1 MFRRL
6 CLGALLGCSV
16 ALAGCHS
23 TEFPNIRGQ
32 SAEETEKDKD
42 LEIRCV
48 GDVTEVSN
56 VNPITI
62 SGVGLITHLDGT
74 GGTPPGTYRG
84 LLEQEL
90 RKRKVENIK
99 QMLDSPD
106 NALVLVNAVI
116 PPGCR
121 KADAIDIEVSIP
133 PGSKATSL
141 KGGYLQECTLRN
153 YEAAKNIN
161 PDAANRLLPG
171 HILGKAKGWLMI
183 GLTSNEEEGNLRHGR
198 VWSGGVAFI
207 DRPLHFVLK
216 SDEKSARIASA
227 VADKLNVNFQ
237 EDPQRARTVA
247 NAQRERLL
255 LLGDIAGEI
264 NTKQEVVSTTSR
276 EMAKAISRET
286 IALRMPYAYRHN
298 IERYIRVARLT
309 PLREDMETMSKYRG
323 RLKKMLHDPSET
335 IRAALRLE
343 AMGKDAIP
351 MLKAGLADE
360 HPLVRFAC
368 AESLTYLGSTNGVQE
383 LATLAD
389 QHPPLR
395 AYCLIALASLDESVC
410 RTKLC
415 EMFASD
421 DPELRMGAFQSLKLL
436 DERDPQLNGEQVA
449 QTFWLHRVAP
459 ESDRLVQFSLGKKA
473 EVILFGTDHRLKLP
487 VKIAAGAGSEFI
499 VTSDLGDDRVTISRI
514 TVDGQ
519 ARKQCSMGLEDV
531 LRTMANMG
539 ARYPDIVDFLRNLD
553 EQHCLNCQVKLAVAP
568 STPSVETLA
577 DGGRDPNFL
586 KEPRSRT
593 LGSSD
598 FLRRS
603 VKESE

>member
-23 TEFPNIRGQ
+23 TDFPNVRGQ
-32 SAEETEKDKD
+32 SAEESEKDKD
-42 LEIRCV
+42 LDVRCV
-48 GDVTEVSN
+48 GDVTEVAN

-62 SGVGLITHLDGT
+62 SGVGLVTHLDGT

-99 QMLDSPD
+99 QMLDSSD

-116 PPGCR
+116 PAGAR
-121 KADAIDIEVSIP
+121 KADPIDIEVSLP

-171 HILGKAKGWLMI
+171 HILGKAKGWLMV
-183 GLTSNEEEGNLRHGR
+183 GLTSTEEEGNLRHAR
-198 VWSGGVAFI
+198 VWSGGVSFI

-216 SDEKSARIASA
+216 NDEKSAVIASA
-227 VADKLNVNFQ
+227 VANKLNVNFQ
-237 EDPQRARTVA
+237 EDPQRMRAVA

-264 NTKQEVVSTTSR
+264 NNKHELVSTSSR

-286 IALRMPYAYRHN
+286 IALRMPHAYRHN
-298 IERYIRVARLT
+298 IERYLRVARLT
-309 PLREDMETMSKYRG
+309 PLREDLETMSKYRS
-323 RLKKMLHDPSET
+323 RLTKMLHDPTET

-351 MLKAGLADE
+351 TLKAGLADE
-360 HPLVRFAC
+360 HPLVRFAS
-368 AESLTYLGSTNGVQE
+368 AESLTYLGSTAGVPE

-410 RTKLC
+410 RTKLSD
-415 EMFASD
+415 MFASD
-421 DPELRMGAFQSLKLL
+421 DPELRMGAFQALKLL
-436 DERDPQLNGEQVA
+436 DDRDPQLNGEQIA
-449 QTFWLHRVAP
+449 QTFWMHRVAP
-459 ESDRLVQFSLGKKA
+459 ESERLVQFSLGKKA
-473 EVILFGTDHRLKLP
+473 EVIFFGSEHRLRTP
-487 VKIAAGAGSEFI
+487 MKIASGPASEFI
-499 VTSDLGDDRVTISRI
+499 VTADAGDDRVTISRI
-514 TVDGQ
+514 TVEGQ
-519 ARKQCSMGLEDV
+519 NRKQCSMKLEEV
-531 LRTMANMG
+531 LRTMADMG

-553 EQHCLNCQVKLAVAP
+553 EQHALNCPVKLAVAP
-568 STPSVETLA
+568 TTPSVETIA

-586 KEPRSRT
+586 KEPRSRS